1 MSFSSRL
8 VWSCSR
14 KEDRQSELLWKDAS
28 VCASFETLVSVD
40 DSTSSLSESVWEAE
54 VETERDDLDP
64 LDFFRR
70 WKKLIFILIKILR
83 QDLEDC
89 LYCCIVPGWDEA
101 KGPTVALGVIAR
113 VIVIA

>member
-14 KEDRQSELLWKDAS
+14 QSELLWKDDS

-40 DSTSSLSESVWEAE
+40 DSTSSLSESLWEVA
-54 VETERDDLDP
+54 VETEREDLDP

-89 LYCCIVPGWDEA
+89 LYSIIVVGRDEA
-101 KGPTVALGVIAR
+101 NGPTVALVMIAR
-113 VIVIA
+113 LIVIE